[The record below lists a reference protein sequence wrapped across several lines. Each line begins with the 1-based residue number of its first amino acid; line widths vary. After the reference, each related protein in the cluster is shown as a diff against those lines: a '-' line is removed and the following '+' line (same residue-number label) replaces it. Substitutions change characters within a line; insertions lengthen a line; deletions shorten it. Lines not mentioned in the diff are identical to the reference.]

1 MCVYAKHQRRNKLT
15 NECPGATNSNRT
27 SRLLFPNAHEIHFSD
42 VFSPWQQTGKIKLGS
57 QMFFFVLLSA
67 KRLSF
72 HSRSHYPSTT
82 EVLRWQPVDWQ
93 LIGSRLRE
101 PTIAGE
107 WSRRPA
113 LSSFSSLSHFTRQ
126 PQDVG
131 CVDACHRSS
140 AGSFLLYFDQW
151 QNLFCIFQPC
161 LGSKWFDC
169 QLCVVFVLGW
179 VFSFRVIFTNI
190 SRNG

>member
-1 MCVYAKHQRRNKLT
+1 MCLRQTSTKKQANKRVSGCYKLQQ
-15 NECPGATNSNRT
+15 NQSSLVPKCPRDPFKWRIQSMATNWQNKT
-27 SRLLFPNAHEIHFSD
+27 VIAD
-42 VFSPWQQTGKIKLGS
+42 V
-57 QMFFFVLLSA
+57 FFVLLSV

-72 HSRSHYPSTT
+72 HSRSHYPSTN

-101 PTIAGE
+101 PTIADE

-140 AGSFLLYFDQW
+140 AGSFLLYFDQR